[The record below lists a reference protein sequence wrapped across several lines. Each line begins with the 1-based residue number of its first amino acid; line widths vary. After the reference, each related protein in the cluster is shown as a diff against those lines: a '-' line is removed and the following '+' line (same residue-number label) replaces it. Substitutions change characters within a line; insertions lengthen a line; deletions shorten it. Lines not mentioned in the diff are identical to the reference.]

1 MQRNAG
7 LGVRRTR
14 AVGGGLEAP
23 FTLAARRA
31 SAMRRLLVLL
41 PVVLG
46 APADTRDLQSL
57 DDDLSAPFDDNEGYL
72 APNPPPPPLELG
84 SAALTSTASCVY
96 SSPSGHVFDMSPM
109 RRTDHDFTGTTNGGY
124 AYRFNVC
131 GNTVKLCNQ
140 LPAPASKWRGTKC
153 NNLGDPSTQT
163 VALLDAADPAKGL
176 KFTYTQGDICKRQN
190 EGEAEMASRTVTYEV
205 SCSRSADPGELRL
218 IREVSMCEYVI
229 EFESRY
235 ACPVGSGSGFG
246 WRWIFTMLFFAA
258 LYVGGGSYYNHR
270 TEGKVLGT
278 VEAIPHVE
286 YWKEVPGLVTDGL
299 AYSYTHGKAAYE
311 ASYTQGRGAYET
323 IKEKYSGKLPGL

>member
-1 MQRNAG
+1 MYYYMQSN
-7 LGVRRTR
+7 V
-14 AVGGGLEAP
+14 
-23 FTLAARRA
+23 FRRA
-31 SAMRRLLVLL
+31 DSTIEPADIATIPPHWHLYEEFLANHEDMVAKMEAALKADELPRGYVNH
-41 PVVLG
+41 PVVL
-46 APADTRDLQSL
+46 PKQ
-57 DDDLSAPFDDNEGYL
+57 
-72 APNPPPPPLELG
+72 
-84 SAALTSTASCVY
+84 
-96 SSPSGHVFDMSPM
+96 
-109 RRTDHDFTGTTNGGY
+109 
-124 AYRFNVC
+124 
-131 GNTVKLCNQ
+131 
-140 LPAPASKWRGTKC
+140 
-153 NNLGDPSTQT
+153 
-163 VALLDAADPAKGL
+163 
-176 KFTYTQGDICKRQN
+176 
-190 EGEAEMASRTVTYEV
+190 
-205 SCSRSADPGELRL
+205 PGELV
-218 IREVSMCEYVI
+218 IWFGIYIDVI